1 MSKKY
6 DDKEKYLI
14 QYYCDKFFHHSFDET
29 DLFAFLIL
37 IRSHVSDADQKYIA
51 DFADLIAHRK
61 RNQGIASNAIA
72 DAIFYGYNEINVN
85 GRKVVK
91 GYQGIDTDKWKAE
104 WVRIGK
110 RFNYDFDDRTISEIT
125 LCMLSIL
132 QFTKHEAKVCTSW
145 WKFWN
150 KSKVKGMIFLL
161 QSDDGQLSAS
171 TLENGKDFPYIN
183 FFLLKGLNF
192 KKLYSCRLIEDPVIA
207 VRAADGTLVLQNNK
221 GERIM

>member
-6 DDKEKYLI
+6 DVKEKFLI

-37 IRSHVSDADQKYIA
+37 IRSNVSDVDQKYIY
-51 DFADLIAHRK
+51 DFANLVAHRR
-61 RNQGIASNAIA
+61 RNKGIASDAVSGAI
-72 DAIFYGYNEINVN
+72 IHSYNDVNVN
-85 GRKVVK
+85 GRNVVK
-91 GYQGIDTDKWKAE
+91 GYHGIDTDKWKKE

-110 RFNYDFDDRTISEIT
+110 RFNYDFDDRTINEIT

-132 QFTKHEAKVCTSW
+132 QFTRHEAKVRTSW

-150 KSKVKGMIFLL
+150 KTKVNGTIFLL

-171 TLENGKDFPYIN
+171 TLENGKEFPYIN
-183 FFLLKGLNF
+183 FFILKGLDF
-192 KKLYSCRLIEDPVIA
+192 KKLYQGRLIEDPVIA
-207 VRAADGTLVLQNNK
+207 VRTDDGTLILQNYK
-221 GERIM
+221 GERIL

>member
-37 IRSHVSDADQKYIA
+37 IRFHVSDLDQKYIA

-61 RNQGIASNAIA
+61 RNQGIAIDAIA
-72 DAIFYGYNEINVN
+72 EAIFFGYNEVNLN
-85 GRKVVK
+85 GRIVVK
-91 GYQGIDTDKWKAE
+91 GYHGIDAEKWKAE

-110 RFNYDFDDRTISEIT
+110 RFNYNFDDRTINEIT

-132 QFTKHEAKVCTSW
+132 QFTKHEAK
-145 WKFWN
+145 
-150 KSKVKGMIFLL
+150 KVLYGQEVKAYASVFLL

-171 TLENGKDFPYIN
+171 TLENGKDSPYIN

-192 KKLYSCRLIEDPVIA
+192 KKLYPCRLIEDPVVA
-207 VRAADGTLVLQNNK
+207 VRTADGTLVLQNDK
-221 GERIM
+221 GERIV